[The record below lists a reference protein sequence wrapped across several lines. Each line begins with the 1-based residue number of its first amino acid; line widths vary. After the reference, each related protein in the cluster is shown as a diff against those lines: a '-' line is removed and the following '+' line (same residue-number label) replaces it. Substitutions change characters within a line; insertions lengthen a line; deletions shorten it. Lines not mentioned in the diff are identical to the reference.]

1 MSLLGSFRFLFVAAV
16 DPPALELVGGGS
28 RFRGAADLRT
38 RVLFPAAELRSSS
51 SATVTAL
58 AFPFPLPE
66 PFACFFLPRLF
77 FAGGSGSGSASAS
90 SGSLSPC
97 HTSSCS
103 SGINST
109 MYSTSSDAAMALCER
124 TKGVLPMLLFPSTTA
139 SIATS
144 MSCVW
149 VTPTPFSSV
158 PMVSIEP
165 ESGSER
171 SAPGLTRSVN
181 VNGLCLKVECISTR
195 RMKEFL
201 MTHRSVRA
209 NASY

>member
-1 MSLLGSFRFLFVAAV
+1 MSLLGALRFLLVAAV
-16 DPPALELVGGGS
+16 DPPALELVGAGS

-38 RVLFPAAELRSSS
+38 RVLFPAAELPSSS

-66 PFACFFLPRLF
+66 PFACFFLPRFF
-77 FAGGSGSGSASAS
+77 FAGGSGSASAS

-97 HTSSCS
+97 HTSSCL
-103 SGINST
+103 SGINSM

-124 TKGVLPMLLFPSTTA
+124 MKGVLPILLFPSTTA

-144 MSCVW
+144 MGCVW
-149 VTPTPFSSV
+149 VTPTSFSSAPV
-158 PMVSIEP
+158 VSIEP

-171 SAPGLTRSVN
+171 SAPGLPRSVN
-181 VNGLCLKVECISTR
+181 VNGLCLKAAYQYAKNEGILDEAPFGPSQRLV
-195 RMKEFL
+195 
-201 MTHRSVRA
+201 
-209 NASY
+209 